1 MTFTAENKDMKKYSF
16 FSLTQQIGQ
25 LRTQVSSLLN
35 RPNGHAH
42 IPVPILSVNTKK
54 KFSSLCIFGSATLLV
69 GLSLSSCGSSAKT
82 EDTAQAQDHHE
93 TNLLATATLDTAK
106 LENARNELNLTG
118 KITFNQDQVV
128 KVFPLVGGHIETLK
142 ADLGDYVRKGQL
154 LAVIRSGDL
163 ADLEQQAVSARGQ
176 LAVAQKNQQVTEDMT
191 KAGLS
196 SQRELVASQEQ
207 LQAAKGE
214 VERVGERRRIVGGT
228 GSVYLVKSPMSGFI
242 VEKSASPGMELR
254 SDDPENLFTVSNLD
268 HVWVLANVYESD
280 LANVHEGDAAT
291 ITTISYPDKVFHGK
305 IDKIFNVLD
314 PDSKTLKVR
323 VTLDNADYRLKPEMF
338 ANVSVTYAGRDQRIA
353 IPAKAVVFDK
363 NRNFV
368 VMVNKNNQ
376 PIVRE
381 VEIYKTIGQKTYLS
395 SGVAPGDRVVTT
407 NQLLI
412 YNALGS

>member
-1 MTFTAENKDMKKYSF
+1 MKRHPFVISYSEFRNRLISVSNKYLINRQCDLSDLFGYVTTSWMCRKASRH
-16 FSLTQQIGQ
+16 Q
-25 LRTQVSSLLN
+25 LIVAVT
-35 RPNGHAH
+35 
-42 IPVPILSVNTKK
+42 
-54 KFSSLCIFGSATLLV
+54 
-69 GLSLSSCGSSAKT
+69 GLSLLGTLMSCGGSNAKSDEKPTT
-82 EDTAQAQDHHE
+82 EARKE
-93 TNLLATATLDTAK
+93 TNLLATATFDIAK
-106 LENARNELNLTG
+106 LEKTQNELSLTG

-142 ADLGDYVRKGQL
+142 ADLGDYVKKGQI

-163 ADLEQQAVSARGQ
+163 ADLEQQAVSARGE

-191 KAGLS
+191 KAGFS
-196 SQRELVASQEQ
+196 SQRELVASKGQ
-207 LQAAKGE
+207 LEAAKGE
-214 VERVGERRRIVGGT
+214 VDRVTERRRIVGGT

-242 VEKSASPGMELR
+242 VEKTASQGMELR

-280 LANVHEGDAAT
+280 LANVHEGDPAT
-291 ITTISYPDKVFHGK
+291 ITTLSYPDKVFHGK

-338 ANVSVTYAGRDQRIA
+338 ANVSVTYAGRDQRTT

-368 VMVNKNNQ
+368 VAVNKENQ
-376 PIVRE
+376 PSVRE
-381 VEIYKTIGQKTYLS
+381 VDIYKTIGPKTYLT
-395 SGVAPGDRVVTT
+395 GGLAPGDRIVTT

-412 YNALGS
+412 YNALGN